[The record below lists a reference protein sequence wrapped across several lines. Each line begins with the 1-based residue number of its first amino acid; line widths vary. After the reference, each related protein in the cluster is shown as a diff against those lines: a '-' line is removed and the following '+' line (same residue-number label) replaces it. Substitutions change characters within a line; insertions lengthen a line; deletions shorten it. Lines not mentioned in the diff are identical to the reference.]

1 MWRVDT
7 NLPVR
12 LAVLQIQGVTVSDDR
27 SAFAQL
33 TACAASYRSRYG
45 DQPVS
50 AVPGVEHS
58 RRLFHAIGQDPTKR
72 RPSSEALL
80 HRALKSKE
88 LKPIN
93 TLVDVGNWCSLDFLL
108 PICIYDADCVVGAVE
123 VRLGRSGE
131 SYVGH
136 NDQVMRM
143 ENRYVIA
150 DEQGPIGSPIT
161 DSQRTAVTPAT
172 KNVFICIFAPGDYE
186 TLRLRAQGETLAQ
199 RTLLY
204 CCGCVKESA
213 LL

>member
-1 MWRVDT
+1 MWRVET

-12 LAVLQIQGVTVSDDR
+12 LAVIKIHSVTVSDER
-27 SAFAQL
+27 TAFEQFK
-33 TACAASYRSRYG
+33 ACAERYRARYG

-58 RRLFHAIGQDPTKR
+58 RKLFHAIGQDPTKR

-80 HRALKSKE
+80 HRALKGKT
-88 LKPIN
+88 LNPIN

-108 PICIYDADCVVGAVE
+108 PICIYDADRIAGAVE

-131 SYVGH
+131 SFVGH
-136 NDQVMRM
+136 NDQVMQM

-150 DEQGPIGSPIT
+150 DGQGPIGSPIT
-161 DSQRTAVTPAT
+161 DSQRTAVTLAT
-172 KNVFICIFAPGDYE
+172 KNVFLCIFAPGDYQ
-186 TLRLRAQGETLAQ
+186 RLQLQAHSETLAQ

-204 CCGCVKESA
+204 CSGWVLESG

>member
-1 MWRVDT
+1 MWRVET

-12 LAVLQIQGVTVSDDR
+12 LAVINIQGVTVSDER
-27 SAFAQL
+27 TAFAQL
-33 TACAASYRSRYG
+33 KACAEKYRARYA

-58 RRLFHAIGQDPTKR
+58 RRLFHSIGQDPTKR

-80 HRALKSKE
+80 HRALKGKE
-88 LKPIN
+88 LNPIN

-108 PICIYDADCVVGAVE
+108 PICIYDADRVVGAVE

-136 NDQVMRM
+136 NDQVMQM

-150 DEQGPIGSPIT
+150 DEQGPMGSPIT
-161 DSQRTAVTPAT
+161 DSQRTAVTLAT

-186 TLRLRAQGETLAQ
+186 KLKLQAQGKTLAQ

-204 CCGCVKESA
+204 CDGRVQESG